1 MSVGPL
7 DDDVLCG
14 CLLPV
19 QFNVFARGRRFAFS
33 EGERKLL
40 AAILADAIHC
50 YIANR
55 NHKTREQHLRFLEVK
70 RWFEHRGVNSGE
82 PKGFAYETICDVLGI
97 EPELLRKRLP
107 LTDVN
112 EIAARRRRRSGPD
125 AV

>member
-1 MSVGPL
+1 MAVDPL
-7 DDDVLCG
+7 DDDVQGG

-19 QFNVFARGRRFAFS
+19 QFNVLARGRCFAFS

-55 NHKTREQHLRFLEVK
+55 NHKTREQYLHFLEVK
-70 RWFEHRGVNSGE
+70 RWFEHRGVNSEE
-82 PKGFAYETICDVLGI
+82 PKGFAYETICDMLGI
-97 EPELLRKRLP
+97 EPELLRKRLS

-112 EIAARRRRRSGPD
+112 EIAARRRKRSGPG